1 MATSCPLR
9 SHLHTSA
16 PSTPAPVANFRPRDG
31 GAASGGNPRGAAA
44 KKEKKVKP
52 PRKIA
57 EGKAKD
63 ANVKLGDIKSLLAK
77 IGASSSLPL
86 GLNLINQCIYT
97 YIERDQTCFKSCIL
111 LTPHFYI

>member
-1 MATSCPLR
+1 M
-9 SHLHTSA
+9 
-16 PSTPAPVANFRPRDG
+16 PAPVANFRPRDG
-31 GAASGGNPRGAAA
+31 NAAQGGPPRGSGV

-57 EGKAKD
+57 EGKAKE

-86 GLNLINQCIYT
+86 GLNIICNVQLYILIKLST
-97 YIERDQTCFKSCIL
+97 HVF
-111 LTPHFYI
+111 H